1 MVQQMVVTFAALQD
15 AERNIRT
22 CVGSVRGKLDDLT
35 EYLTPLTETWQ
46 GDAAQ
51 AYQARMQEWRAAAK
65 DLADA
70 LERIAGIVR
79 TAEANYRNAM
89 TTNKSMW
96 PVR

>member
-1 MVQQMVVTFAALQD
+1 MAQQMVVTFAALQS

-22 CVGSVRGKLDDLT
+22 CVGTVRGKLDDLAT
-35 EYLTPLTETWQ
+35 YLTPLTETWQ
-46 GDAAQ
+46 GDASQ

-65 DLADA
+65 DLAEA

-79 TAEANYRNAM
+79 TAESNYRNAV

-96 PVR
+96 PVK